1 MRTTIY
7 FIATLVVKIGA
18 IAEEEGT
25 GGAQRRVRGLGV
37 VHHRERQHKPNAVA
51 EPGDVS
57 GQQPTPQQVV
67 ASTDFFELTHSPES
81 EDEPPGQGASGG
93 GASGGGASGGGASN
107 QNPGANDGTINVLV
121 RLNRS
126 TGAAESRRAGINA
139 LRAAAA
145 GSSSGKVYMDHA
157 YVFDDDRTGPL
168 SGLMAATVP
177 KPARNGLVNSGLF
190 ERVELDHQVD
200 VLGWKED
207 DEALAQSLGRR
218 RLEEDIPWGIPFVQA
233 DQVPGNPAN
242 PIKVCV
248 ADTGYFL
255 GHEDLPSVV
264 PDDVNGSDATETS
277 IFGSGE
283 DLKWDYDGHGKM
295 MMHLQTFLSH
305 SGQQHLT
312 PPSSSL
318 TSH

>member
-81 EDEPPGQGASGG
+81 EDEPPDQGASGG
-93 GASGGGASGGGASN
+93 GASSGGVGPSN
-107 QNPGANDGTINVLV
+107 QTPGANDETINVLV

-126 TGAAESRRAGINA
+126 NGAAESRRAGINA

-157 YVFDDDRTGPL
+157 YVSDGDRAGPL
-168 SGLMAATVP
+168 SGLMAA
-177 KPARNGLVNSGLF
+177 KMSKGARNGLFNSGLF
-190 ERVELDHQVD
+190 ELVETDHQVD

-233 DQVPGNPAN
+233 DQVPGNPDN

-264 PDDVNGSDATETS
+264 PDDVNGTDATETS

-283 DLKWDYDGHGKM
+283 DLKWDYDGHG
-295 MMHLQTFLSH
+295 
-305 SGQQHLT
+305 
-312 PPSSSL
+312 
-318 TSH
+318 